1 VKRSWLRAGRVALG
15 VGLLAVVLL
24 TADLPSVVRHVAA
37 ANLWLVIPAVAGLAA
52 VHVVAALGWR
62 SIVGA
67 LTGADLALARAVRAY
82 YAAQALGGITPAN
95 LGGDLYRAAAMR
107 AGGHGWGA
115 AVLPI
120 VVQRAT
126 SYAAL
131 GALGVVALAVLAGAG
146 MPAGLVLVG
155 VAAIAIVGVVA
166 IVLLVPP
173 PALAGLH
180 RRLVGLVGGAP
191 SRSATSE
198 RERPGALRGAAWIG
212 LGNGAVFHAL
222 GIGLTWAILVA
233 VDPSLASLPTLAAV
247 AVARLSLAI
256 PISPSGIGLQE
267 GALAALVAAT
277 GGPVDA
283 AVAGMLMARLGLLL
297 TTGVGA
303 LCLAFAG
310 PGAQTAVRPTG
321 QRP

>member
-1 VKRSWLRAGRVALG
+1 M
-15 VGLLAVVLL
+15 LL
-24 TADLPSVVRHVAA
+24 TADLPSVMRHLAT

-62 SIVGA
+62 AIVDA
-67 LTGADLALARAVRAY
+67 LTGSDLALASAVRAY

-115 AVLPI
+115 ARPSDRRPARHELC
-120 VVQRAT
+120 RARGAQPRRAGRARRCRRAGWRRPRWRLGDRDRRRGGGRPPRAAPGARRPT
-126 SYAAL
+126 SA
-131 GALGVVALAVLAGAG
+131 
-146 MPAGLVLVG
+146 P
-155 VAAIAIVGVVA
+155 
-166 IVLLVPP
+166 
-173 PALAGLH
+173 
-180 RRLVGLVGGAP
+180 RRSLGGAP

-198 RERPGALRGAAWIG
+198 RERPVALRGAAWIG

-233 VDPSLASLPTLAAV
+233 VDPSLATLPTLAAV

-256 PISPSGIGLQE
+256 PTSPSGIGLQE

-283 AVAGMLMARLGLLL
+283 AVAGMLLARLGLLL
-297 TTGVGA
+297 TSARRA
-303 LCLAFAG
+303 LPRLRRRGRAERRPADWSASLAAC
-310 PGAQTAVRPTG
+310 PVRAASQATT
-321 QRP
+321 RS

>member
-1 VKRSWLRAGRVALG
+1 MSRGWLRAGRIALG
-15 VGLLAVVLL
+15 VALLGLVLL
-24 TADLPSVVRHVAA
+24 TADLPSVLRHLAA
-37 ANLWLVIPAVAGLAA
+37 ANPWLVVPAIAGLAA
-52 VHVVAALGWR
+52 VHLIAALGWR
-62 SIVGA
+62 AIVAA
-67 LTGADLALARAVRAY
+67 LTGSVLPPAAAVRAY

-95 LGGDLYRAAAMR
+95 VGGDLYRAAAMR
-107 AGGHGWGA
+107 AHGHGWGA

-131 GALGVVALAVLAGAG
+131 GALSLAALAILAGAG
-146 MPAGLVLVG
+146 VSASMILVA
-155 VAAIAIVGVVA
+155 VAAVGIVVAVA

-173 PALAGLH
+173 PALAGMH
-180 RRLVGLVGGAP
+180 RRLIGLVGGAP
-191 SRSATSE
+191 ATGE
-198 RERPGALRGAAWIG
+198 GPVALRGAAWIG
-212 LGNGAVFHAL
+212 LGNGLAFHAL
-222 GIGLTWAILVA
+222 AIGLTWAVLIA
-233 VDPSLASLPTLAAV
+233 VDPALATLPTLAAV

-283 AVAGMLMARLGLLL
+283 AVAGMLLARLGLLL
-297 TTGVGA
+297 TTGIGA
-303 LCLAFAG
+303 LCLAAAG
-310 PGAQTAVRPTG
+310 SRAPSLVRPTG